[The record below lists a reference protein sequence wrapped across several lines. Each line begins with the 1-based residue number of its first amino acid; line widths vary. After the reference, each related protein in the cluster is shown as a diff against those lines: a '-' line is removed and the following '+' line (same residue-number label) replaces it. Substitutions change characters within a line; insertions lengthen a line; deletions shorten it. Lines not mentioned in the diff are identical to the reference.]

1 MKETRWWMCFCTG
14 LLALACAV
22 SMTACG
28 DGSDDD
34 GNDAVGVVVVTNV
47 VNGTTVVVTNAAPQA
62 LVAPQLVSPADGTE
76 YSAIFIF
83 EPGFN
88 VDFEWTAVPGAA
100 SYVLELDGTQNA
112 VAGTT
117 ATLPVPNF
125 GDHKWRVWAKDEN
138 GASGPASAKDAFT
151 IKFVPLQS
159 I

>member
-1 MKETRWWMCFCTG
+1 MKESRWWMCFCTG

-22 SMTACG
+22 SMTACS
-28 DGSDDD
+28 DGDDD
-34 GNDAVGVVVVTNV
+34 DDDAAGVVVVTNV

-76 YSAIFIF
+76 YSAIVIL

-100 SYVLELDGTQNA
+100 SYVLELDGTQHA

-117 ATLPVPNF
+117 ATLPVPDF
-125 GDHKWRVWAKDEN
+125 GAHKWRVWAKDGN
-138 GASGPASAKDAFT
+138 GASGPASAKDGFT
-151 IKFVPLQS
+151 IKFVLLTP